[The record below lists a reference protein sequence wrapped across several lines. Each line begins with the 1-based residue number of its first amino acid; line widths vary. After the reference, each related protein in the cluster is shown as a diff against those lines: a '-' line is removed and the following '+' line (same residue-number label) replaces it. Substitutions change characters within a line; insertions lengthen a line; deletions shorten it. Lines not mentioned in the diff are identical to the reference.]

1 MALKS
6 KLHPPPNGRMYAFHE
21 PTGKT
26 GTETLDELDR
36 RDLDSWMKNAT
47 T

>member
-1 MALKS
+1 MTLKS
-6 KLHPPPNGRMYAFHE
+6 KLNPPPNGRMYAFHE

-26 GTETLDELDR
+26 GTETLDEFDR
-36 RDLDSWMKNAT
+36 RDSDGWMNDAT